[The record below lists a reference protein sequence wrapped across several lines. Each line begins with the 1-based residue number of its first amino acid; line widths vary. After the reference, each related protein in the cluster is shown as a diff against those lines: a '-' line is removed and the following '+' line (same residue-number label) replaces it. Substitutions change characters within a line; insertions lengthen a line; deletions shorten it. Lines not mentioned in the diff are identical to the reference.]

1 MLFSSSS
8 FSEVALADIKLER
21 REFYFEISP
30 TLNETWTSLVAP
42 VIGTTLTTLDSA
54 SSFSEVAFSQL
65 SMAGL
70 SLRSK
75 RETWSD
81 RFIDTTTSETWSN
94 VSPSGSET
102 WSTISPSSN
111 ETWVDKNL
119 TIIQD
124 NNMASTYTAN
134 SGVEKIGAGEQAGA
148 WGTTTNNN
156 LDILDRAINGVGAI
170 TLSGTTHTLTTSDG
184 TLSDGGFKVL
194 VLGGSP
200 SGTNTITISPND
212 QDKMYFVQNGTN
224 QTVTFTQGSGA
235 NVSIVAG
242 SKGMI
247 YADGAG
253 SGAAVVDLTASIDV
267 SALRLAG
274 TAITST
280 AAELNKLDGV
290 NSTTAELN
298 IVDGDTSVGTTAVAA
313 GDGIVTNDAGTM
325 RHTTAATFSTYFNAN
340 LVEVPTALN
349 MSGTVTLTP
358 SGAQSVYQRLT
369 VASGSQTLRIAI
381 TNLLAGQHVII
392 DKTTSANSLTID
404 WTNSSAVTSSGITL
418 GSSVEFA
425 IGIFNGAGFS
435 FTETVKFQVLHEYTI
450 NIGSRVY

>member
-1 MLFSSSS
+1 
-8 FSEVALADIKLER
+8 
-21 REFYFEISP
+21 
-30 TLNETWTSLVAP
+30 
-42 VIGTTLTTLDSA
+42 
-54 SSFSEVAFSQL
+54 
-65 SMAGL
+65 
-70 SLRSK
+70 
-75 RETWSD
+75 
-81 RFIDTTTSETWSN
+81 
-94 VSPSGSET
+94 
-102 WSTISPSSN
+102 
-111 ETWVDKNL
+111 
-119 TIIQD
+119 
-124 NNMASTYTAN
+124 MASTYTAN

-184 TLSDGGFKVL
+184 SLSDGGYKVI

-212 QDKMYFVQNGTN
+212 QDKMYFVQNSTN

-242 SKGMI
+242 SKCMI

-253 SGAAVVDLTASIDV
+253 SGAAIVDLTANIDV
-267 SALRLAG
+267 EALRLDG
-274 TAITST
+274 TAVTST

-340 LVEVPTALN
+340 VYSAPSAIT
-349 MSGTVTLTP
+349 STSTLTP
-358 SGAQSVYQRLT
+358 SAAQSIYQRVDTSGGNVTVTLAIGSLAIGQYIILDKTSSSNTMT
-369 VASGSQTLRIAI
+369 VAYPSNSQGVSLGNSASFAVAINQNGSIYTFIESI
-381 TNLLAGQHVII
+381 
-392 DKTTSANSLTID
+392 
-404 WTNSSAVTSSGITL
+404 
-418 GSSVEFA
+418 
-425 IGIFNGAGFS
+425 
-435 FTETVKFQVLHEYTI
+435 KF
-450 NIGSRVY
+450 